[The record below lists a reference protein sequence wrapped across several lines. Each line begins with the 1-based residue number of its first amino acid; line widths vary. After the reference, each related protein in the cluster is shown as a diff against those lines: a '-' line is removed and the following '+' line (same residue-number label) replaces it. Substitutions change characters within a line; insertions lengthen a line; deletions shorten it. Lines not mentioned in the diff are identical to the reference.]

1 MNRRPDAPG
10 MDPTEAILGNTR
22 TVSLGLRSS
31 RNLLLPGE
39 RLQDFQELLSA
50 YIAQLQ
56 PGTEAEFLS
65 VTRVVGLR
73 WKLQRADLHEN
84 RLLAAEVEKQLEA
97 CPEKKAEALLARA
110 LKVSQA
116 LEEMVPVFRAAG
128 ARNSETSLRHG
139 VEALAAMLKPVGVVL
154 GLPTAQLVDLQNT
167 VEDINL
173 HYVEIGPVDELN
185 ESTPSD
191 EFNALLSRLA
201 VIVAGLRVAL
211 EKLEV
216 TARAAVEK
224 QAETL
229 RFAVRLKVS
238 EVRVI
243 DRYRTALE
251 RGIERELV
259 HLRGLREGRQQ
270 ADVLFGTGQQAR
282 LPAVEVKLVQ

>member
-39 RLQDFQELLSA
+39 RLEDFQELLSA

-116 LEEMVPVFRAAG
+116 LEEMVPVFRGAG

-139 VEALAAMLKPVGVVL
+139 LETLAAMLKPVGVVL
-154 GLPTAQLVDLQNT
+154 GLPTAQLAELENAVD
-167 VEDINL
+167 DIKL

-185 ESTPSD
+185 EASSA
-191 EFNALLSRLA
+191 EFDVLLSRLA
-201 VIVAGLRVAL
+201 VIVAGLRAEL

-216 TARAAVEK
+216 TARAAIEK